1 MIRKADVVLFFILL
15 ATGLLISWTSLTA
28 GTEGEKVLVTV
39 SGQTY
44 GIYDLRE
51 DRSVE
56 IARDGHTNNIIIE
69 DGHVSMA
76 YSDCANQVCV
86 DTGAIHLSGDSI
98 VCLPNKVMIEIT
110 GGGKDGDVD
119 VISG

>member
-69 DGHVSMA
+69 DGYVSMA

-98 VCLPNKVMIEIT
+98 VCLPNKVMVEIT

>member
-56 IARDGHTNNIIIE
+56 ITRDGHTNNIIIE
-69 DGHVSMA
+69 DGYVSMA

-98 VCLPNKVMIEIT
+98 VCLPNKVMVEIT

>member
-1 MIRKADVVLFFILL
+1 M
-15 ATGLLISWTSLTA
+15 
-28 GTEGEKVLVTV
+28 
-39 SGQTY
+39 
-44 GIYDLRE
+44 
-51 DRSVE
+51 
-56 IARDGHTNNIIIE
+56 HTNNIIIE

-98 VCLPNKVMIEIT
+98 VCLPNKVMVEIT

>member
-15 ATGLLISWTSLTA
+15 AAGLLISWTSLTA

-56 IARDGHTNNIIIE
+56 ITRDGHTNNIIIE

-98 VCLPNKVMIEIT
+98 VCLPNKVMVEIT